1 MISNISPSL
10 SALNASS
17 TKLNETAHNVANA
30 NTDGYQPSRTLI
42 EENVDG
48 QGVRART
55 IRDTSDISDEAKAQL
70 PSNVDYGKEAVES
83 ISAVH
88 MYTANLETIKAEDS
102 LVDTTL
108 DLIG

>member
-1 MISNISPSL
+1 MISNIGPSL

-30 NTDGYQPSRTLI
+30 NTNGYKASHTLI
-42 EENVDG
+42 EENGEG

-55 IRDTSDISDEAKAQL
+55 VRDSSEISEQGQAQL

-83 ISAVH
+83 ISSVH

-102 LVDTTL
+102 LVETTL
-108 DLIG
+108 DLIA